1 MSTATATATVRAG
14 VCLEYQRLLDSC
26 QRALAAWQHHRTVM
40 ERGSVVAS
48 ARTRGQGKRLQVQ
61 YAQAYAALE
70 SHERVCVSCQYV
82 AKVGG
87 LDFES
92 LYSALDRQSH
102 FG

>member
-1 MSTATATATVRAG
+1 MSTATAAVRVG

-26 QRALAAWQHHRTVM
+26 QKALAAWQHHRTVM
-40 ERGSVVAS
+40 ERGSVIVS
-48 ARTRGQGKRLQVQ
+48 DRTRGLGKRLQAD
-61 YAQAYAALE
+61 YAQAYMALE
-70 SHERVCVSCQYV
+70 SHEQVCVSCQYV

-92 LYSALDRQSH
+92 LYSALDPQRH